1 MSNENKNNEQ
11 ADWQKNSGRPSNFH
25 EKDDK
30 LKKDGDGNLK
40 IKKDKNEV
48 SKEEDESIKQTL
60 NSLNEDDEDKD
71 KK

>member
-60 NSLNEDDEDKD
+60 NSLNEDDEDK
-71 KK
+71 K